1 MRLIRLSFVTCL
13 LAAVLGACGAGRPA
27 GVARTHSSVPPARA
41 RSANPPAFAWL
52 RPAPA
57 PSRWRVAHLSD
68 SALLA
73 YPGSWH
79 RVHADAG
86 TASAAQVDPHSDL
99 IAGYLSATPQQG
111 GETLRDWTGFRP
123 AHNAD
128 EGDRDVRVLAA
139 ARGLAFRDGTGSCVV
154 DRYRTS
160 RSAYQEIACLVRGPR
175 STDVIVA
182 AALAARWAGSAPALE
197 RAVSAFLA

>member
-1 MRLIRLSFVTCL
+1 MRLIRLSFVACS

-27 GVARTHSSVPPARA
+27 SVAHARSAAPPARA
-41 RSANPPAFAWL
+41 KSAEASAFAWL
-52 RPAPA
+52 RPGPV
-57 PSRWRVAHLSD
+57 PPGWRVAHLSD
-68 SALLA
+68 SALLV
-73 YPGSWH
+73 YPGSWR

-86 TASAAQVDPHSDL
+86 TASAAQVDPHSGL
-99 IAGYLSATPQQG
+99 IAGYLNATPQQG
-111 GETLRDWTGFRP
+111 GETLGDWPGFRP

-160 RSAYQEIACLVRGPR
+160 RSAYQEIACLVRGAR
-175 STDVIVA
+175 STDVVVA
-182 AALAARWAGSAPALE
+182 AALAARWARSAPALE
-197 RAVSAFLA
+197 RAVSAFVA